1 MKDLAKNLQ
10 KAEFRDADG
19 KSEAAFEQRCK
30 ALVHSSWHF
39 SMHVP
44 LKQRSSNS
52 NYGVA
57 GVDVTMTHASNREF
71 SALAAA

>member
-10 KAEFRDADG
+10 KAEFRDG
-19 KSEAAFEQRCK
+19 NSEAFEQRCK
-30 ALVHSSWHF
+30 ALVHSSWRF

-44 LKQRSSNS
+44 LKNQSSNS
-52 NYGVA
+52 NV
-57 GVDVTMTHASNREF
+57 VDVTMTHTSNREF

>member
-10 KAEFRDADG
+10 KAEFRDG
-19 KSEAAFEQRCK
+19 NSEAFEQRCK
-30 ALVHSSWHF
+30 ALVHSSWRF

-44 LKQRSSNS
+44 LNQSSNS
-52 NYGVA
+52 N